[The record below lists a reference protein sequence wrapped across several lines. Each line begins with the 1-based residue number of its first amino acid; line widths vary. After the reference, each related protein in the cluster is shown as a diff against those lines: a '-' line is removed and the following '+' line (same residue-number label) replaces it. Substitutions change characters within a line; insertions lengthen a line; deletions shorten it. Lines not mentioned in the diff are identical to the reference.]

1 MKRGNRLK
9 KGADSLYVVRGRSA
23 GERLN
28 VRTGWVPADSYGRD
42 KRLVDNFGRAVMC
55 LAAAVR
61 RHAPTMPRKR
71 LGLFLCAGACCLL
84 AGCGDRMRKPSPEK
98 LAEFTGTQRTG
109 PAVDMDRVLLAEVAA
124 GPYQTQI
131 GDILQLEMPGIVDGQ
146 PSEGKAAEDKDRYSC
161 RIGDDGV
168 IILPLIGP
176 FPAAGKTL
184 AQLEAEIMASY
195 CPKYM
200 KTPFPIYVS
209 VLEYKT
215 RRVSVVGAVAKP
227 GVYALRPDQMSLVSL
242 LMEAGGIVDKGAAMI
257 RIARRG
263 DAIFAPP
270 GAQVPTASSGPS
282 GGQTAGTDAQAEA
295 GMPGGLDR
303 SGTAFHVTFGRE
315 GPLATTG
322 WLAVE
327 NGGDIRVRKWLDLA
341 SESQQAMFL
350 RTAVAALER
359 MPVADL
365 QGRLA
370 RLSVLLEF
378 LPKGQETRAATESS
392 GWKVTNEGRFEA
404 SLGASPA
411 RDVVSGPV
419 VPAKATGLV
428 RGIARRAGSE
438 NVASLVL
445 PVKGLNIPFADVPLQ
460 EGDTVTVE
468 WPREQFISVLGL
480 VKNPGNFPYPTG
492 AQYNLVQAI
501 GFAGGLDVVAD
512 PRYVSIYRLNPDGEI
527 SSVVVQLVNP
537 KKKPD
542 LTEAM
547 TLPLRPGDV
556 VSVEHTPRTRANVF
570 FDRIFRIN
578 LGLYLSPESF
588 WNNNND

>member
-1 MKRGNRLK
+1 MPMTPG
-9 KGADSLYVVRGRSA
+9 
-23 GERLN
+23 
-28 VRTGWVPADSYGRD
+28 
-42 KRLVDNFGRAVMC
+42 KRL
-55 LAAAVR
+55 
-61 RHAPTMPRKR
+61 R
-71 LGLFLCAGACCLL
+71 LVLCAGACCLL
-84 AGCGDRMRKPSPEK
+84 AGCGDRVRKPSPEE
-98 LAEFTGTQRTG
+98 LAEFTGAQTAG

-124 GPYQTQI
+124 GPYHTQI

-146 PSEGKAAEDKDRYSC
+146 PSEGKAADDKERYAC
-161 RIGDDGV
+161 RIGDEGV

-184 AQLEAEIMASY
+184 AQLEADIMASY

-215 RRVSVVGAVAKP
+215 RRVSVVGAVTKP
-227 GVYALRPDQMSLVSL
+227 GVYSLRPDQMSLVSL
-242 LMEAGGIVDKGAAMI
+242 LMEAGGIVDRGAAVI

-263 DAIFAPP
+263 DGISAPP
-270 GAQVPTASSGPS
+270 GTQVPAASPEPS
-282 GGQTAGTDAQAEA
+282 GGQAVRTDAPVEAGTA
-295 GMPGGLDR
+295 GGLDR
-303 SGTAFHVTFGRE
+303 SGAAFHVIFGRE

-322 WLAVE
+322 WLAIE
-327 NGGDIRVRKWLDLA
+327 NEGGIRVRKWLDLA

-350 RTAVAALER
+350 RTAAAASGR

-370 RLSVLLEF
+370 RLSALLEF
-378 LPKGQETRAATESS
+378 LPRGQETRAATESS

-404 SLGASPA
+404 FLGASPA
-411 RDVVSGPV
+411 EDRTSGLV

-428 RGIARRAGSE
+428 RGIARRTGPE
-438 NVASLVL
+438 NVTSLVL

-480 VKNPGNFPYPTG
+480 VRNPGNFPYPAG
-492 AQYNLVQAI
+492 SQYSLVQAI
-501 GFAGGLDVVAD
+501 GFAGGLDMVAD
-512 PRYVSIYRLNPDGEI
+512 PRYISIYRLNPDGEI

-537 KKKPD
+537 KKKPA
-542 LTEAM
+542 LTDAM
-547 TLPLRPGDV
+547 SLPLRPGDV
-556 VSVEHTPRTRANVF
+556 VSVEHTPRTRTNVF

-578 LGLYLSPESF
+578 LGLYFSPESL
-588 WNNNND
+588 WNNNE

>member
-1 MKRGNRLK
+1 
-9 KGADSLYVVRGRSA
+9 V
-23 GERLN
+23 
-28 VRTGWVPADSYGRD
+28 
-42 KRLVDNFGRAVMC
+42 
-55 LAAAVR
+55 
-61 RHAPTMPRKR
+61 
-71 LGLFLCAGACCLL
+71 
-84 AGCGDRMRKPSPEK
+84 RKPSPEK
-98 LAEFTGTQRTG
+98 LAEFTGAQTAG
-109 PAVDMDRVLLAEVAA
+109 PTVDMDRVLLAEVAA

-146 PSEGKAAEDKDRYSC
+146 PSEGKAADDKDRYAC

-184 AQLEAEIMASY
+184 AQLEAGIMACY

-209 VLEYKT
+209 VHEYKT
-215 RRVSVVGAVAKP
+215 RRVSIVGAVTKP

-242 LMEAGGIVDKGAAMI
+242 LMEAGGIVDRGAAVI

-263 DAIFAPP
+263 DAISAPP
-270 GAQVPTASSGPS
+270 GTQVPAASPEPS
-282 GGQTAGTDAQAEA
+282 GQTVRTDAAMQA
-295 GMPGGLDR
+295 GSPGGLDR

-327 NGGDIRVRKWLDLA
+327 NGGGIRIRKWLDLA

-350 RTAVAALER
+350 RTVAAASGR
-359 MPVADL
+359 MPIADL

-378 LPKGQETRAATESS
+378 LPRGQEMRAATESS

-404 SLGASPA
+404 SLRASPA
-411 RDVVSGPV
+411 EDGASGLV

-428 RGIARRAGSE
+428 RGVARRTGIE
-438 NVASLVL
+438 NVTSLVL

-480 VKNPGNFPYPTG
+480 VRNPGNFPYPTG
-492 AQYNLVQAI
+492 AQYSLVQAI

-547 TLPLRPGDV
+547 ALPLRPGDV

-578 LGLYLSPESF
+578 LGLYFSPESF
-588 WNNNND
+588 WNNNE